1 MMGVLKTSV
10 FGTATLIL
18 AEKPG
23 LCRFFQ
29 ELVPKPCAFSAQS
42 ISFGTSSCIF
52 AIAPQKTSIFLL
64 RLLLCGGPGAFIQI
78 TLLWPGDV
86 L

>member
-1 MMGVLKTSV
+1 

-18 AEKPG
+18 VEKPG

-42 ISFGTSSCIF
+42 ISFGTSSIL
-52 AIAPQKTSIFLL
+52 QKNEKFPYEKPVFVLFVESPVP
-64 RLLLCGGPGAFIQI
+64 GGS
-78 TLLWPGDV
+78 GDV
-86 L
+86 P